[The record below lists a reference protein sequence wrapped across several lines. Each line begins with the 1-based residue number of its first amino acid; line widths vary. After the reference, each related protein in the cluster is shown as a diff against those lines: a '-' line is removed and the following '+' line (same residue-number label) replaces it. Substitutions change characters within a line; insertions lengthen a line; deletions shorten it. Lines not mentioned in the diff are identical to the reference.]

1 MMAGVG
7 SKQVHASDIRLD
19 KHELCRRY
27 SHYGELSGVCARSG
41 AVTGN
46 TIDHIIELQMIVKA
60 LQDDET
66 PEYTRDT
73 WLKNLRK
80 VSNSVSNLQK
90 LSRRDNQAKNQA
102 IRGWLRNY
110 WPSQS
115 ATEYFGPNHKWVR
128 QMKTAWEK
136 LRPEFE
142 KTRLGGL
149 AQTIDD
155 MIYGDD
161 E

>member
-1 MMAGVG
+1 MMAGVS
-7 SKQVHASDIRLD
+7 SKQVHTGVVRLE
-19 KHELCRRY
+19 KHDLCQKY
-27 SHYGELSGVCARSG
+27 SHFGELSGVCARSG

-60 LQDDET
+60 LQDDRT
-66 PEYTRDT
+66 PEYTRDS

-80 VSNSVSNLQK
+80 VSNSVNNLQE
-90 LSRRDNQAKNQA
+90 LSSRDNQAKNQA
-102 IRGWLRNY
+102 IRGWLNY

-115 ATEYFGPNHKWVR
+115 ATEYFGPNNKWVR

-142 KTRLGGL
+142 NSHLGGL

-155 MIYGDD
+155 MIYGDG